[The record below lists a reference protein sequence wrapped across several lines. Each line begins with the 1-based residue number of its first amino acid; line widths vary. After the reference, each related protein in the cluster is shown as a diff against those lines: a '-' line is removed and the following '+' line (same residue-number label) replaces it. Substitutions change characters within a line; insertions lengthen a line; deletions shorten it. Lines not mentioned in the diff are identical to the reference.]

1 MKLKTRERL
10 QFWFK
15 IGAFVL
21 ALLILVGYVL
31 SAFLF

>member
-15 IGAFVL
+15 VGAFVL
-21 ALLILVGYVL
+21 ALIILVGYIV

>member
-15 IGAFVL
+15 IGAIVL
-21 ALLILVGYVL
+21 ALIILVGYIL
-31 SAFLF
+31 SSFLF